1 MYLSSFAWSTGKECL
16 LFVAPFKG
24 QFNGLILLSYPWMY
38 VFLEAVSQR
47 LGQRPIIYCYNLS
60 DNLLYCWK
68 WPQKPRKYLM
78 LAHRIKPETSRN
90 TPPQWQSL
98 PNVFITVTRFFTSKC
113 FFVNF
118 RGAKKNQNDGGRIAD
133 VQELRGEPW
142 HRWDPLE
149 VQWPR
154 MTPRNSGHPKASLK
168 GRAWECAG
176 ISAKKTHSP
185 LFSRSSTAWF
195 VRRRWAPLKL
205 WSCAQ
210 RGRITKRMFS
220 TRSTVR
226 GFRTTG

>member
-118 RGAKKNQNDGGRIAD
+118 RGAKKIKMMKEEFLMFKNYVASLGIVEIRWKCNDPGWPHAIQATPRPLWKAEHGNAQGFLQKRPTLHFSAGPLLHGLWDGG
-133 VQELRGEPW
+133 EL
-142 HRWDPLE
+142 H
-149 VQWPR
+149 
-154 MTPRNSGHPKASLK
+154 
-168 GRAWECAG
+168 
-176 ISAKKTHSP
+176 
-185 LFSRSSTAWF
+185 
-195 VRRRWAPLKL
+195 
-205 WSCAQ
+205 
-210 RGRITKRMFS
+210 
-220 TRSTVR
+220 
-226 GFRTTG
+226 

>member
-24 QFNGLILLSYPWMY
+24 QSNGLINLSYPWMY

-78 LAHRIKPETSRN
+78 LAHRIKPKTSRN
-90 TPPQWQSL
+90 IPPQWQSL
-98 PNVFITVTRFFTSKC
+98 PNVFITVTRFFYFKMLFCQFQKC
-113 FFVNF
+113 Q
-118 RGAKKNQNDGGRIAD
+118 KNQNDGGRITY

-149 VQWPR
+149 VRWPHAVQATR
-154 MTPRNSGHPKASLK
+154 RPLWKAEH
-168 GRAWECAG
+168 GNA
-176 ISAKKTHSP
+176 
-185 LFSRSSTAWF
+185 
-195 VRRRWAPLKL
+195 
-205 WSCAQ
+205 
-210 RGRITKRMFS
+210 
-220 TRSTVR
+220 R
-226 GFRTTG
+226 GFRQKRPTLHFSGVATEAKNKQGPPK